1 MLRVIYLTIVILIIC
16 LFALLF
22 AFWRTFSEFRDI
34 STYNVKTIVEGLKT
48 QKSALSKLDTDI
60 KNLSQRIDKN
70 EKKTEDRFKRFEDN
84 KR

>member
-1 MLRVIYLTIVILIIC
+1 MLRVIYLTIVILIIF

-22 AFWRTFSEFRDI
+22 AFWHTFSEFREI
-34 STYNVKTIVEGLKT
+34 SIYNVKTIVEGLKT
-48 QKSALSKLDTDI
+48 QKSALSKMESDI
-60 KNLSQRIDKN
+60 KNLLQRMEKL